1 MSFFGKILKHDD
13 QVAAGTIPPEIYK
26 SVRVMRDDVNELEGK
41 PSEQVPGGTEPG
53 VADSGHPFLGA
64 HGALSAPQ
72 APAGAPASS
81 SVPATRNFKRWLIP
95 VSIGILVLM
104 VGGIAAYFFLRP
116 APENDMTEP
125 LPSVDV
131 PSATDDMQASP
142 TEPTPAPVSVFSPN
156 SPNYLALDPESDA
169 ATPEGIVAKLGGVGM
184 KVKEMNPSE
193 PIEFLLRDGNNNP
206 IAFSRFSYLMK
217 LGVPED
223 ALAFIDESFSV
234 YFIPEGADIR
244 MTLVLDIKD
253 SEKFAEAVKR
263 DEATVPTW
271 FRGLLYQPAGVE
283 VPSSV
288 EFRSGMYGALE
299 TRFVPI
305 DAAKNYSFD
314 YILLGNKWMIGTSK
328 DSFRATVDT
337 VVRDGME

>member
-1 MSFFGKILKHDD
+1 MNFFGKILKQDD

-26 SVRVMRDDVNELEGK
+26 SVRVMRDDVNEIEGK
-41 PSEQVPGGTEPG
+41 PSEQIPGGAESG
-53 VADSGHPFLGA
+53 IADSGHPFLGA
-64 HGALSAPQ
+64 HGAPSAPQ
-72 APAGAPASS
+72 TPAGAPA
-81 SVPATRNFKRWLIP
+81 PATRNFKKWLIP
-95 VSIGILVLM
+95 VSTGIIVLM
-104 VGGIAAYFFLRP
+104 VGGIVVYFFFRS
-116 APENDMTEP
+116 APENDTAE
-125 LPSVDV
+125 LP
-131 PSATDDMQASP
+131 PSAGVPQTTDGMQAP
-142 TEPTPAPVSVFSPN
+142 TTEPTPAPVSAFSPD
-156 SPNYLALDPESDA
+156 SPNYLVLDPESDA

-184 KVKEMNPSE
+184 KVKKMNPSG

-217 LGVPED
+217 LGIPED
-223 ALAFIDESFSV
+223 ALSFIDESFSV
-234 YFIPEGADIR
+234 YFIPEGSDIR

-253 SEKFAEAVKR
+253 SEKFVEAMKR
-263 DEATVPTW
+263 DESTVPTW
-271 FRGLLYQPAGVE
+271 FRGLLYQPVGVE

-288 EFRSGMYGALE
+288 EFRSGTYGALE

-328 DSFRATVDT
+328 DSFRATVDA